1 MDEEEKKENI
11 INKNELNNSIKENKD
26 NLNINTNQNNI
37 DNNTNPN
44 ESNNKIIDSPKSVIK
59 KNIRKNSII
68 PRRFSLKEKHIHLNE
83 MPSSKRNNDDE
94 IRNILNIVEKK
105 YFERNEKEINDLY
118 NFFKST
124 YISDK
129 LKSDILEAN
138 ISVRKLCDLIGQFI
152 SAQIFNKND
161 NIYIIE
167 EKSENIYILLRG
179 NIGLYNLDISYEEMT
194 FEEYLRYLYKIK
206 KQIIEKNKKNE
217 ENKTNNNDNIN
228 NDKINPEKEFID
240 DFLLHNIVED
250 NKLFY
255 SIRKQS
261 DIEKLEEIIFKI
273 KIYLDCNDNNGENLI
288 EIYNIY
294 GYPLKKYNYQD
305 VIDGKITF
313 SQFRYNFKSRFGKRE
328 YYYFNQFNPSKNK
341 IKKLKYILSNIL
353 EEYDYFGNFELIEN
367 KPVRNETARCESS
380 KTLLLAINKKSYVSL
395 INDEQKNIRD
405 KELEKFHTSFFFRNL
420 NKNFFNEKIY
430 TQFKIIDIFIGD
442 ELFKE
447 NDIFNNFYI
456 VKEGILEISMN
467 NYSLLDLKN
476 MILELYQKIRKYVHM
491 DFVLKEKM
499 IHSFNIVKEALNLKR
514 KFLVFTSEKGFYGD
528 YELYFNMPS
537 LFTANVVSKKVT
549 LFLYSY
555 DKFNILYNEVY
566 ALHEGL
572 KNSAIHKIE
581 KIIERLV
588 SIYNSYFTK
597 IENEY
602 TRKQQEQI
610 EILPEKENIAK
621 NAFKNISKSIYDLKK
636 FSKHIKN
643 NSNYIIYNDLYQKN
657 KKIRKFNSND
667 KIQIKDNT
675 NDYNFL
681 NNENNNKMQTRYKEF
696 NNIYHS
702 IKLNK
707 PIRVFLPPIVT
718 NDNSL
723 TKSLNKTLKNI
734 NETGFASHR
743 NKDSYELLNFKT
755 VDPYYLEINKTNY
768 NYTNRFERNVP
779 LMKKIKN
786 DNKSNSEKINHKN
799 KNKIKKSFNI
809 TIRDINHSENLNKVI
824 EKYPG
829 SYYLAIQQYVEKV
842 KINKNS

>member
-1 MDEEEKKENI
+1 MDEKETKENI
-11 INKNELNNSIKENKD
+11 MNKNEFNNSINEDIVNANKD
-26 NLNINTNQNNI
+26 NLNKQTNENNINTNL
-37 DNNTNPN
+37 N
-44 ESNNKIIDSPKSVIK
+44 ESNNKILDSPKSVIK

-83 MPSSKRNNDDE
+83 MPSSRRNNDDE

-105 YFERNEKEINDLY
+105 YFERNEKENNDLY
-118 NFFKST
+118 RFFKST

-161 NIYIIE
+161 NIYIVE
-167 EKSENIYILLRG
+167 EKSEIIYILLRG

-194 FEEYLRYLYKIK
+194 FEEYLNFLYKLK
-206 KQIIEKNKKNE
+206 KKINEKKNLNE
-217 ENKTNNNDNIN
+217 ENKTNDNDN
-228 NDKINPEKEFID
+228 INPEKEFID
-240 DFLLHNIVED
+240 DFLLLNMIED
-250 NKLFY
+250 NKSFY
-255 SIRKQS
+255 SIRKHS
-261 DIEKLEEIIFKI
+261 DIEKIEEILFKI

-294 GYPLKKYNYQD
+294 GYPYTKYNYQD

-341 IKKLKYILSNIL
+341 IKKLKYVLSNYL

-380 KTLLLAINKKSYVSL
+380 KSLLLAINKKSYASL

-405 KELEKFHTSFFFRNL
+405 KELEKFHTSFFFRKL

-456 VKEGILEISMN
+456 LKEGILEISMN
-467 NYSLLDLKN
+467 NYS
-476 MILELYQKIRKYVHM
+476 ILELKNIIIQLYQNIKKYVQM
-491 DFVLKEKM
+491 NFILKEKM
-499 IHSFNIVKEALNLKR
+499 IHSFNIVKDALNLKR
-514 KFLVFTSEKGFYGD
+514 KFLVFTSEKGLYGD

-537 LFTANVVSKKVT
+537 LFTASVISKKVT

-555 DKFNILYNEVY
+555 EKFNILYNEVY
-566 ALHEGL
+566 ALQEGL
-572 KNSAIHKIE
+572 KYSAIHKIE

-588 SIYNSYFTK
+588 SIYNSYFIK
-597 IENEY
+597 IENEF
-602 TRKQQEQI
+602 TRKQQEQNDV
-610 EILPEKENIAK
+610 LPENENIVK
-621 NAFKNISKSIYDLKK
+621 NSFKNISKSIYDLKK

-643 NSNYIIYNDLYQKN
+643 NSNYIIYNDINQKN
-657 KKIRKFNSND
+657 KKVRQFNIYD
-667 KIQIKDNT
+667 KNQTKENT
-675 NDYNFL
+675 NDYNSL
-681 NNENNNKMQTRYKEF
+681 INENNNKSQTKYHEF
-696 NNIYHS
+696 NNLFHS
-702 IKLNK
+702 IKINK
-707 PIRVFLPPIVT
+707 PIRVFLPPIII

-755 VDPYYLEINKTNY
+755 IDPYYLEINKTNF
-768 NYTNRFERNVP
+768 NFTNRFERNVP
-779 LMKKIKN
+779 LMRKIKN
-786 DNKSNSEKINHKN
+786 DIKSNSEKLNHKN

-809 TIRDINHSENLNKVI
+809 TIRDINHSEKFNNVI
-824 EKYPG
+824 DKYPG
-829 SYYLAIQQYVEKV
+829 SYYLAVQQYVEKV
-842 KINKNS
+842 KNK

>member
-1 MDEEEKKENI
+1 MDEKETKENI
-11 INKNELNNSIKENKD
+11 MNKNEFNNSINEDIVNENKD
-26 NLNINTNQNNI
+26 NLNKQTNENNINTNL
-37 DNNTNPN
+37 N
-44 ESNNKIIDSPKSVIK
+44 ESNNKILDSPKSVIK

-83 MPSSKRNNDDE
+83 MPSSRRNNDDE

-105 YFERNEKEINDLY
+105 YFERNEKENNDLY
-118 NFFKST
+118 RFFKST

-161 NIYIIE
+161 NIYIVE
-167 EKSENIYILLRG
+167 EKSEIIYILLRG

-194 FEEYLRYLYKIK
+194 FEEYLNYLYKLK
-206 KQIIEKNKKNE
+206 KKINEKKNLNE
-217 ENKTNNNDNIN
+217 ENKTNDNDN
-228 NDKINPEKEFID
+228 INPEKEFID
-240 DFLLHNIVED
+240 DFLLLNMIED
-250 NKLFY
+250 NKSFY
-255 SIRKQS
+255 SIRKHS
-261 DIEKLEEIIFKI
+261 DIEKIEEILFKI

-294 GYPLKKYNYQD
+294 GYPYTKYNYQD

-341 IKKLKYILSNIL
+341 IKKLKYVLSNYL

-380 KTLLLAINKKSYVSL
+380 KSLLLAINKKSYASL

-405 KELEKFHTSFFFRNL
+405 KELEKFHTSFFFRKL

-467 NYSLLDLKN
+467 NYS
-476 MILELYQKIRKYVHM
+476 ILELKNIILQLYQNIKKYVQM
-491 DFVLKEKM
+491 NFILKEKM
-499 IHSFNIVKEALNLKR
+499 IHSFNIVKDALNLKR
-514 KFLVFTSEKGFYGD
+514 KFLVFTSEKGLYGD

-537 LFTANVVSKKVT
+537 LFTASVISKKVT

-555 DKFNILYNEVY
+555 EKFNILYNEVY
-566 ALHEGL
+566 ALQEGL
-572 KNSAIHKIE
+572 KYSAIHKIE

-588 SIYNSYFTK
+588 SIYNSYFIK
-597 IENEY
+597 IENEF
-602 TRKQQEQI
+602 TRKQQEQNDV
-610 EILPEKENIAK
+610 LPENENIVK
-621 NAFKNISKSIYDLKK
+621 NSFKNISKSIYDLKK

-643 NSNYIIYNDLYQKN
+643 NSNYIIYNDINQKN
-657 KKIRKFNSND
+657 KKVRQFNVYD
-667 KIQIKDNT
+667 KNQTKENT
-675 NDYNFL
+675 NDYNSL
-681 NNENNNKMQTRYKEF
+681 INENNNKSQTKYHEF
-696 NNIYHS
+696 NNLFHS

-707 PIRVFLPPIVT
+707 PIRVFLPPIII

-755 VDPYYLEINKTNY
+755 IDPYYLEINKTNF
-768 NYTNRFERNVP
+768 NFTNRFERNVP
-779 LMKKIKN
+779 LMRKIKN
-786 DNKSNSEKINHKN
+786 DIKSNSEKLNHKN

-809 TIRDINHSENLNKVI
+809 TIRDINHSEKFNNVI
-824 EKYPG
+824 DKYPG
-829 SYYLAIQQYVEKV
+829 SYYLAVQQYVEKV
-842 KINKNS
+842 KNK

>member
-11 INKNELNNSIKENKD
+11 INKIELNNIINENED
-26 NLNINTNQNNI
+26 NLNTYPNQNNI
-37 DNNTNPN
+37 NTDPN
-44 ESNNKIIDSPKSVIK
+44 ESNNKVLDSPKSVIK

-83 MPSSKRNNDDE
+83 MPSSKRDNDEE

-105 YFERNEKEINDLY
+105 YFERNEKENNDLY
-118 NFFKST
+118 RFFKST

-138 ISVRKLCDLIGQFI
+138 ISVRKLCELIGQFI
-152 SAQIFNKND
+152 SVQIFNKND

-167 EKSENIYILLRG
+167 EKSEMIYILLRG

-194 FEEYLRYLYKIK
+194 FEEYLIFLYKIK
-206 KQIIEKNKKNE
+206 QKIIEKNKINE
-217 ENKTNNNDNIN
+217 EKKTNNDDYIN
-228 NDKINPEKEFID
+228 TEKEFID
-240 DFLLHNIVED
+240 DFLLRNMIDD
-250 NKLFY
+250 NKSVY
-255 SIRKQS
+255 SIRKHS
-261 DIEKLEEIIFKI
+261 DLEKLEEIIFKI
-273 KIYLDCNDNNGENLI
+273 KIYLDTNDNNGENLI
-288 EIYNIY
+288 ELYNVY
-294 GYPLKKYNYQD
+294 GYPLTKYNYQD
-305 VIDGKITF
+305 VLDGKITF

-328 YYYFNQFNPSKNK
+328 YFYFNQFNPSKNK
-341 IKKLKYILSNIL
+341 IKKLKYVLSNYL
-353 EEYDYFGNFELIEN
+353 EEYDYFGNFELLEN
-367 KPVRNETARCESS
+367 KPERNETARCESS
-380 KTLLLAINKKSYVSL
+380 KTLLLAINKKSYASL
-395 INDEQKNIRD
+395 INDEQRNIRD

-430 TQFKIIDIFIGD
+430 SQFKIIDIFIGD
-442 ELFKE
+442 DLFKE

-467 NYSLLDLKN
+467 NYSLLDLKS
-476 MILELYQKIRKYVHM
+476 IIIQLYQKIRKFVQM
-491 DFVLKEKM
+491 DFILKEKM
-499 IHSFNIVKEALNLKR
+499 IHSFNVVKEALNLKR
-514 KFLVFTSEKGFYGD
+514 KFLVFTSEKGLYGD

-537 LFTANVVSKKVT
+537 LFTASVISKKVT

-566 ALHEGL
+566 ALHDGL
-572 KNSAIHKIE
+572 RKSAIHKIE

-597 IENEY
+597 IENEFI
-602 TRKQQEQI
+602 RKQQEQN

-621 NAFKNISKSIYDLKK
+621 NAFKNISKSINDLKK

-643 NSNYIIYNDLYQKN
+643 NSNYIIYNELYQNN
-657 KKIRKFNSND
+657 KKRRKFNSND
-667 KIQIKDNT
+667 KIQIKENT
-675 NDYNFL
+675 NDYNL
-681 NNENNNKMQTRYKEF
+681 LSNENNNKTQTRFHEF
-696 NNIYHS
+696 NNLYQS

-743 NKDSYELLNFKT
+743 NKDSCELLNFKT
-755 VDPYYLEINKTNY
+755 IDPYYLEINKTTF

-779 LMKKIKN
+779 LMRKIKN
-786 DNKSNSEKINHKN
+786 DIKSNSEKLNHKN
-799 KNKIKKSFNI
+799 KKKIKSNFNM
-809 TIRDINHSENLNKVI
+809 TIRDINHSENLTKVI
-824 EKYPG
+824 DKYPG
-829 SYYLAIQQYVEKV
+829 GYYLAIQQYIEKV
-842 KINKNS
+842 KIDKDS

>member
-1 MDEEEKKENI
+1 MDEKETKENI
-11 INKNELNNSIKENKD
+11 MNKNEFNNSINEDIVNENKD
-26 NLNINTNQNNI
+26 NLNKQTNENNINTNL
-37 DNNTNPN
+37 N

-83 MPSSKRNNDDE
+83 MPSSRRNNDDE

-105 YFERNEKEINDLY
+105 YFERNEKENNDLY
-118 NFFKST
+118 RFFKST

-161 NIYIIE
+161 NIYIVE
-167 EKSENIYILLRG
+167 EKSEIIYILLRG

-194 FEEYLRYLYKIK
+194 FEEYLNYLYKLK
-206 KQIIEKNKKNE
+206 KKINEKKNLNE
-217 ENKTNNNDNIN
+217 ENKTNDNDN
-228 NDKINPEKEFID
+228 INPEKEFID
-240 DFLLHNIVED
+240 DFLLLNMIED
-250 NKLFY
+250 NKSFY
-255 SIRKQS
+255 SIRKHS
-261 DIEKLEEIIFKI
+261 DIEKIEEILFKI

-294 GYPLKKYNYQD
+294 GYPYTKYNYQD

-341 IKKLKYILSNIL
+341 IKKLKYVLSNYL

-380 KTLLLAINKKSYVSL
+380 KSLLLAINKKSYASL

-405 KELEKFHTSFFFRNL
+405 KELEKFHTSFFFRKL

-467 NYSLLDLKN
+467 NYS
-476 MILELYQKIRKYVHM
+476 ILELKNIILQLYQNIKKYVQM
-491 DFVLKEKM
+491 NFILKEKM
-499 IHSFNIVKEALNLKR
+499 IHSFNIVKDALNLKR
-514 KFLVFTSEKGFYGD
+514 KFLVFTSEKGLYGD

-537 LFTANVVSKKVT
+537 LFTASVISKKVT

-555 DKFNILYNEVY
+555 EKFNILYNEVY
-566 ALHEGL
+566 ALQEGL
-572 KNSAIHKIE
+572 KYSAIHKIE

-588 SIYNSYFTK
+588 SIYNSYFIK
-597 IENEY
+597 IENEF
-602 TRKQQEQI
+602 TRKQQEQNDV
-610 EILPEKENIAK
+610 LPENENIVK
-621 NAFKNISKSIYDLKK
+621 NSFKNISKSIYDLKK

-643 NSNYIIYNDLYQKN
+643 NSNYIIYNDINQKN
-657 KKIRKFNSND
+657 KKVRQFNIYD
-667 KIQIKDNT
+667 KNQTKENT
-675 NDYNFL
+675 NDYNSL
-681 NNENNNKMQTRYKEF
+681 INENNNKSQTKYHEF
-696 NNIYHS
+696 NNLFHS

-707 PIRVFLPPIVT
+707 PIRVFLPPIII

-755 VDPYYLEINKTNY
+755 IDPYYLEINKTNF
-768 NYTNRFERNVP
+768 NFTNRFERNVP
-779 LMKKIKN
+779 LMRKIKN
-786 DNKSNSEKINHKN
+786 DIKSNSEKLNHKN

-809 TIRDINHSENLNKVI
+809 TIRDINHSEKFNNVI
-824 EKYPG
+824 DKYPG
-829 SYYLAIQQYVEKV
+829 SYYLAVQQYVEKI
-842 KINKNS
+842 KNK

>member
-1 MDEEEKKENI
+1 MDEKETKENI
-11 INKNELNNSIKENKD
+11 MNKNEFNNSINEDIVNANKD
-26 NLNINTNQNNI
+26 NLNKQTNENNINTNL
-37 DNNTNPN
+37 N
-44 ESNNKIIDSPKSVIK
+44 ESNNKILDSPKSVIK

-83 MPSSKRNNDDE
+83 MPSSRRNNDDE

-105 YFERNEKEINDLY
+105 YFERNEKENNDLY
-118 NFFKST
+118 RFFKST

-161 NIYIIE
+161 NIYIVE
-167 EKSENIYILLRG
+167 EKSEIIYILLRG

-194 FEEYLRYLYKIK
+194 FEEYLNYLYKLK
-206 KQIIEKNKKNE
+206 KKINEKKNLNE
-217 ENKTNNNDNIN
+217 ENKTNDNDN
-228 NDKINPEKEFID
+228 INPEKEFID
-240 DFLLHNIVED
+240 DFLLLNMIED
-250 NKLFY
+250 NKSFY
-255 SIRKQS
+255 SIRKHS
-261 DIEKLEEIIFKI
+261 DIEKIEEILFKI

-294 GYPLKKYNYQD
+294 GYPYTKYNYQD

-341 IKKLKYILSNIL
+341 IKKLKYVLSNYL

-380 KTLLLAINKKSYVSL
+380 KSLLLAINKKSYASL

-405 KELEKFHTSFFFRNL
+405 KELEKFHTSFFFRKL

-467 NYSLLDLKN
+467 NYS
-476 MILELYQKIRKYVHM
+476 ILELKNIILQLYQNIKKYVQM
-491 DFVLKEKM
+491 NFILKEKM
-499 IHSFNIVKEALNLKR
+499 IHSFNIVKDALNLKR
-514 KFLVFTSEKGFYGD
+514 KFLVFTSEKGLYGD

-537 LFTANVVSKKVT
+537 LFTASVISKKVT

-555 DKFNILYNEVY
+555 EKFNILYNEVY
-566 ALHEGL
+566 ALQEGL
-572 KNSAIHKIE
+572 KYSAIHKIE

-588 SIYNSYFTK
+588 SIYNSYFIK
-597 IENEY
+597 IENEF
-602 TRKQQEQI
+602 TRKQQEQNDV
-610 EILPEKENIAK
+610 LPENENIVK
-621 NAFKNISKSIYDLKK
+621 NSFKNISKSIYDLKK

-643 NSNYIIYNDLYQKN
+643 NSNYIIYNDINQKN
-657 KKIRKFNSND
+657 KKVRQFNIYD
-667 KIQIKDNT
+667 KNQTKENT
-675 NDYNFL
+675 NDYNSL
-681 NNENNNKMQTRYKEF
+681 INENNNKSQTKYHEF
-696 NNIYHS
+696 NNLFHS

-707 PIRVFLPPIVT
+707 PIRVFLPPIII

-755 VDPYYLEINKTNY
+755 IDPYYLEINKTNF
-768 NYTNRFERNVP
+768 NFTNRFERNVP
-779 LMKKIKN
+779 LMRKIKN
-786 DNKSNSEKINHKN
+786 DIKSNSEKLNHKN

-809 TIRDINHSENLNKVI
+809 TIRDINHSEKFNNVI
-824 EKYPG
+824 DKYPG
-829 SYYLAIQQYVEKV
+829 SYYLAVQQYVEKV
-842 KINKNS
+842 KNK

>member
-1 MDEEEKKENI
+1 MDEKETKENI
-11 INKNELNNSIKENKD
+11 MNKNEFNNSINEDIVNENKD
-26 NLNINTNQNNI
+26 NLNKQTNENNINTNL
-37 DNNTNPN
+37 N
-44 ESNNKIIDSPKSVIK
+44 ESNNKILDSPKSVIK

-68 PRRFSLKEKHIHLNE
+68 PRRFSLKEKHIHLKE
-83 MPSSKRNNDDE
+83 MPSSRRNNDDE

-105 YFERNEKEINDLY
+105 YFERNEKENNDLY
-118 NFFKST
+118 RFFKST

-161 NIYIIE
+161 NIYIVE
-167 EKSENIYILLRG
+167 EKSEIIYILLRG

-194 FEEYLRYLYKIK
+194 FEEYLNYLYKLK
-206 KQIIEKNKKNE
+206 KKINEKKNLNE
-217 ENKTNNNDNIN
+217 ENKTNDNDN
-228 NDKINPEKEFID
+228 INPEKEFID
-240 DFLLHNIVED
+240 DFLLLNMIED
-250 NKLFY
+250 NKSFY
-255 SIRKQS
+255 SIRKHS
-261 DIEKLEEIIFKI
+261 DIEKIEEILFKI

-341 IKKLKYILSNIL
+341 IKKLKYVLSNYL

-380 KTLLLAINKKSYVSL
+380 KSLLLAINKKSYASL

-405 KELEKFHTSFFFRNL
+405 KELEKFHTSFFFRKL

-467 NYSLLDLKN
+467 NYS
-476 MILELYQKIRKYVHM
+476 ILELKNIILQLYQNIKKYVQM
-491 DFVLKEKM
+491 NFILKEKM
-499 IHSFNIVKEALNLKR
+499 IHSFNIVKDALNLKR
-514 KFLVFTSEKGFYGD
+514 KFLVFTSEKGLYGD

-537 LFTANVVSKKVT
+537 LFTASVISKKVT

-555 DKFNILYNEVY
+555 EKFNILYNEVY
-566 ALHEGL
+566 ALQEGL
-572 KNSAIHKIE
+572 KYSAIHKIE

-588 SIYNSYFTK
+588 SIYNSYFIK
-597 IENEY
+597 IENEF
-602 TRKQQEQI
+602 TRKQQEQNDV
-610 EILPEKENIAK
+610 LPENENIVK
-621 NAFKNISKSIYDLKK
+621 NSFKNISKSIYDLKK

-643 NSNYIIYNDLYQKN
+643 NSNYIIYNDINQKN
-657 KKIRKFNSND
+657 KKVRQFNIYD
-667 KIQIKDNT
+667 KNQTKENT
-675 NDYNFL
+675 NDYNSL
-681 NNENNNKMQTRYKEF
+681 INENNNKSQTKYHEF
-696 NNIYHS
+696 NNLFHS

-707 PIRVFLPPIVT
+707 PIRVFLPPIII

-809 TIRDINHSENLNKVI
+809 TIRDINHSEKFNNVI
-824 EKYPG
+824 DKYPG
-829 SYYLAIQQYVEKV
+829 SYYLAVQQYVEKV
-842 KINKNS
+842 KNK

>member
-1 MDEEEKKENI
+1 MDEKETKENI
-11 INKNELNNSIKENKD
+11 MNKNEFNNSINEDIVNANKD
-26 NLNINTNQNNI
+26 NLNKQTNENNINTNL
-37 DNNTNPN
+37 N
-44 ESNNKIIDSPKSVIK
+44 ESNNKILDSPKSVIK

-68 PRRFSLKEKHIHLNE
+68 PRSFSLKEKHIHLNE
-83 MPSSKRNNDDE
+83 MPSSRRNNDDE

-105 YFERNEKEINDLY
+105 YFERNEKENNDLY
-118 NFFKST
+118 RFFKST

-161 NIYIIE
+161 NIYIVE
-167 EKSENIYILLRG
+167 EKSEIIYILLRG

-194 FEEYLRYLYKIK
+194 FEEYLNYLYKLK
-206 KQIIEKNKKNE
+206 KKINEKKNLNE
-217 ENKTNNNDNIN
+217 ENKTNDNDN
-228 NDKINPEKEFID
+228 INPEKEFID
-240 DFLLHNIVED
+240 DFLLLNMIED
-250 NKLFY
+250 NKSFY
-255 SIRKQS
+255 SIRKHS
-261 DIEKLEEIIFKI
+261 DIEKIEEILFKI

-294 GYPLKKYNYQD
+294 GYPYTKYNYQD

-341 IKKLKYILSNIL
+341 IKKLKYVLSNYL

-380 KTLLLAINKKSYVSL
+380 KSLLLAINKKSYASL

-405 KELEKFHTSFFFRNL
+405 KELEKFHTSFFFRKL

-514 KFLVFTSEKGFYGD
+514 KFLVFTSEKGLYGD

-537 LFTANVVSKKVT
+537 LFTASVISKKVT

-555 DKFNILYNEVY
+555 EKFNILYNEVY
-566 ALHEGL
+566 ALQEGL
-572 KNSAIHKIE
+572 KYSAIHKIE

-588 SIYNSYFTK
+588 SIYNSYFIK
-597 IENEY
+597 IENEF
-602 TRKQQEQI
+602 TRKQQEQNDVI
-610 EILPEKENIAK
+610 PENENIVK
-621 NAFKNISKSIYDLKK
+621 NSFKNISKSIYDLKK

-643 NSNYIIYNDLYQKN
+643 NSNYIIYNDINQKN
-657 KKIRKFNSND
+657 KKVRQFNIYD
-667 KIQIKDNT
+667 KNQTKENT
-675 NDYNFL
+675 NDYNSL
-681 NNENNNKMQTRYKEF
+681 INENNNKSQTKYHEF
-696 NNIYHS
+696 NNLFHS

-707 PIRVFLPPIVT
+707 PIRVFLPPIII

-755 VDPYYLEINKTNY
+755 IDPYYLEINKTNF
-768 NYTNRFERNVP
+768 NFTNRFERNVP
-779 LMKKIKN
+779 LMRKIKN
-786 DNKSNSEKINHKN
+786 DIKSNSEKLNHKN

-809 TIRDINHSENLNKVI
+809 TIRDINHSEKFNNVI
-824 EKYPG
+824 DKYPG
-829 SYYLAIQQYVEKV
+829 SYYLAVQQYVEKV
-842 KINKNS
+842 KNK

>member
-1 MDEEEKKENI
+1 MDEKETKENI
-11 INKNELNNSIKENKD
+11 MNKNEFNNSINEDTVNANKD
-26 NLNINTNQNNI
+26 NLNKQTNENNINTNL
-37 DNNTNPN
+37 N
-44 ESNNKIIDSPKSVIK
+44 ESNNKILDSPKSVIK

-83 MPSSKRNNDDE
+83 MPSSRRNNDDE

-105 YFERNEKEINDLY
+105 YFERNEKENNDLY
-118 NFFKST
+118 RFFKST

-161 NIYIIE
+161 NIYIVE
-167 EKSENIYILLRG
+167 EKSEIIYILLRG

-194 FEEYLRYLYKIK
+194 FEEYLNYLYKLK
-206 KQIIEKNKKNE
+206 KKINEKKNLNE
-217 ENKTNNNDNIN
+217 ENKTNDNDN
-228 NDKINPEKEFID
+228 INPEKEFID
-240 DFLLHNIVED
+240 DFLLLNMIED
-250 NKLFY
+250 NKSFY
-255 SIRKQS
+255 SIRKHS
-261 DIEKLEEIIFKI
+261 DIEKIEEILFKI

-294 GYPLKKYNYQD
+294 GYPYTKYNYQD

-341 IKKLKYILSNIL
+341 IKKLKYVLSNYL
-353 EEYDYFGNFELIEN
+353 EEYDYFGNFELLEN

-380 KTLLLAINKKSYVSL
+380 KSLLLAINKKSYASL

-405 KELEKFHTSFFFRNL
+405 KELEKFHTSFFFRKL

-467 NYSLLDLKN
+467 NYS
-476 MILELYQKIRKYVHM
+476 ILELKNIILQLYQNIKKYVQM
-491 DFVLKEKM
+491 NFILKEKM
-499 IHSFNIVKEALNLKR
+499 IHSFNIVKDALNLKR
-514 KFLVFTSEKGFYGD
+514 KFLVFTSEKGLYGD

-537 LFTANVVSKKVT
+537 LFTASVISKKVT

-555 DKFNILYNEVY
+555 EKFNILYNEVY
-566 ALHEGL
+566 ALQEGL
-572 KNSAIHKIE
+572 KYSAIHKIE

-588 SIYNSYFTK
+588 SIYNSYFIK
-597 IENEY
+597 IENEF
-602 TRKQQEQI
+602 TRKQQEQNDV
-610 EILPEKENIAK
+610 LPENENIVK
-621 NAFKNISKSIYDLKK
+621 NSFKNISKSIYDLKK

-643 NSNYIIYNDLYQKN
+643 NSNYIIYHDINQKN
-657 KKIRKFNSND
+657 KKVRQFNIYD
-667 KIQIKDNT
+667 KNQTKENT
-675 NDYNFL
+675 NDYNSL
-681 NNENNNKMQTRYKEF
+681 INENNNKSQTKYHEF
-696 NNIYHS
+696 NNLFHS

-707 PIRVFLPPIVT
+707 PIRVFLPPIII

-743 NKDSYELLNFKT
+743 NKDSCELLNFKT
-755 VDPYYLEINKTNY
+755 IDPYYLEINKTNF
-768 NYTNRFERNVP
+768 NFTNRFERNVP
-779 LMKKIKN
+779 LMRKIKN
-786 DNKSNSEKINHKN
+786 DIKSNSEKLNHKN

-809 TIRDINHSENLNKVI
+809 TIRDINHSEKFNNVI
-824 EKYPG
+824 DKYPG
-829 SYYLAIQQYVEKV
+829 SYYLAVQQYVEKV
-842 KINKNS
+842 KNK

>member
-11 INKNELNNSIKENKD
+11 INKIELNNIINGNED
-26 NLNINTNQNNI
+26 NLNTYPNQNNI
-37 DNNTNPN
+37 NTDPN
-44 ESNNKIIDSPKSVIK
+44 ESNNKVLDSPKSVIK

-68 PRRFSLKEKHIHLNE
+68 PRRFSLKEKHVYLNE
-83 MPSSKRNNDDE
+83 MPSSKRDNDEE

-105 YFERNEKEINDLY
+105 YFERNEKENNDLY
-118 NFFKST
+118 RFFKST

-138 ISVRKLCDLIGQFI
+138 ISVRKLCELIGQFI
-152 SAQIFNKND
+152 SVQIFNKND

-167 EKSENIYILLRG
+167 EKSEMIYILLRG

-194 FEEYLRYLYKIK
+194 FEEYLIFLYKIK
-206 KQIIEKNKKNE
+206 QKIIEKNKINE
-217 ENKTNNNDNIN
+217 EKKTNNDDNIN
-228 NDKINPEKEFID
+228 TEKEFID
-240 DFLLHNIVED
+240 DFLLRNMIDD
-250 NKLFY
+250 NKSVY
-255 SIRKQS
+255 SIRKHS
-261 DIEKLEEIIFKI
+261 DLEKLEEIIFKI
-273 KIYLDCNDNNGENLI
+273 KIYLDTNDNNGENLI
-288 EIYNIY
+288 ELYNVY
-294 GYPLKKYNYQD
+294 GYPLTKYNYQD
-305 VIDGKITF
+305 VLDGKITF

-328 YYYFNQFNPSKNK
+328 YFYFNQFNPSKNK
-341 IKKLKYILSNIL
+341 IKKLKYVLSNYL
-353 EEYDYFGNFELIEN
+353 EEYDYFGNFELLEN

-380 KTLLLAINKKSYVSL
+380 KTLLLAINKKSYASL
-395 INDEQKNIRD
+395 INDEQRNIRD

-430 TQFKIIDIFIGD
+430 SQFKIIDIFIGD
-442 ELFKE
+442 DLFKE

-467 NYSLLDLKN
+467 NYSLLDLKS
-476 MILELYQKIRKYVHM
+476 IIIQLYQKIRKFVQM
-491 DFVLKEKM
+491 DFILKEKM
-499 IHSFNIVKEALNLKR
+499 IHSFNVVKEALNLKR
-514 KFLVFTSEKGFYGD
+514 KFLVFTSEKGLYGD

-537 LFTANVVSKKVT
+537 LFTASVISKKVT

-566 ALHEGL
+566 ALHDGL
-572 KNSAIHKIE
+572 RKSAIHKIE

-597 IENEY
+597 IENEFI
-602 TRKQQEQI
+602 RKQQEQN

-621 NAFKNISKSIYDLKK
+621 NAFKNISKSINDLKK

-643 NSNYIIYNDLYQKN
+643 NSNYIIYNELYQNN
-657 KKIRKFNSND
+657 KKRRKFNSND
-667 KIQIKDNT
+667 KIQIKENT
-675 NDYNFL
+675 NDYNL
-681 NNENNNKMQTRYKEF
+681 LSNENNNKTQTRFHEF
-696 NNIYHS
+696 NNLYQS

-743 NKDSYELLNFKT
+743 NKDSCELLNFKT
-755 VDPYYLEINKTNY
+755 IDPYYLEINKTTF

-779 LMKKIKN
+779 LMRKIKN
-786 DNKSNSEKINHKN
+786 DIKSNSEKLNHKN
-799 KNKIKKSFNI
+799 KKKIKSNFNM
-809 TIRDINHSENLNKVI
+809 TIRDINHSENLTKVI
-824 EKYPG
+824 DKYPG
-829 SYYLAIQQYVEKV
+829 GYYLAIQQYIEKV
-842 KINKNS
+842 KIDKDS

>member
-194 FEEYLRYLYKIK
+194 FEEYLIFLYKIK
-206 KQIIEKNKKNE
+206 QKIIEKNKINE
-217 ENKTNNNDNIN
+217 EKKTNNDDNIN
-228 NDKINPEKEFID
+228 TEKEFID
-240 DFLLHNIVED
+240 DFLLRNMIDD
-250 NKLFY
+250 NKSVY
-255 SIRKQS
+255 SIRKHS
-261 DIEKLEEIIFKI
+261 DLEKLEEIIFKI
-273 KIYLDCNDNNGENLI
+273 KIYLDTNDNNGENLI
-288 EIYNIY
+288 ELYNVY
-294 GYPLKKYNYQD
+294 GYPLTKYNYQD
-305 VIDGKITF
+305 VLDGKITF

-328 YYYFNQFNPSKNK
+328 YFYFNQFNPSKNK
-341 IKKLKYILSNIL
+341 IKKLKYVLSNYL

-380 KTLLLAINKKSYVSL
+380 KSLLLAINKKSYASL

-405 KELEKFHTSFFFRNL
+405 KELEKFHTSFFFRKL

-430 TQFKIIDIFIGD
+430 TQYKIIDIFIGD

-467 NYSLLDLKN
+467 NYS
-476 MILELYQKIRKYVHM
+476 ILELKNIILQLYQNIKKYVQM
-491 DFVLKEKM
+491 NFILKEKM
-499 IHSFNIVKEALNLKR
+499 IHSFNIVKDALNLKR
-514 KFLVFTSEKGFYGD
+514 KFLVFTSEKGLYGD

-537 LFTANVVSKKVT
+537 LFTASVISKKVT

-555 DKFNILYNEVY
+555 EKFNILYNEVY
-566 ALHEGL
+566 ALQEGL
-572 KNSAIHKIE
+572 KYSAIHKIE

-588 SIYNSYFTK
+588 SIYNSYFIK
-597 IENEY
+597 IENEF
-602 TRKQQEQI
+602 TRKQQEQNDV
-610 EILPEKENIAK
+610 LPENENIVK
-621 NAFKNISKSIYDLKK
+621 NSFKNISKSIYDLKK

-643 NSNYIIYNDLYQKN
+643 NSNYIIYHDINQKN
-657 KKIRKFNSND
+657 KKVRQFNIYD
-667 KIQIKDNT
+667 KNQTKENT
-675 NDYNFL
+675 NDYNSL
-681 NNENNNKMQTRYKEF
+681 INENNNKSQTKYHEF
-696 NNIYHS
+696 NNLFHS

-707 PIRVFLPPIVT
+707 PIRVFLPPIII

-755 VDPYYLEINKTNY
+755 IDPYYLEINKTNF
-768 NYTNRFERNVP
+768 NFTNRFERNVP
-779 LMKKIKN
+779 LMRKIKN
-786 DNKSNSEKINHKN
+786 DIKSNSEKLNHKN

-809 TIRDINHSENLNKVI
+809 TIRDINHSETFNKVI
-824 EKYPG
+824 DKYPG
-829 SYYLAIQQYVEKV
+829 SYYLAVQKYVEKV
-842 KINKNS
+842 KNK

>member
-1 MDEEEKKENI
+1 MDEKETKENI
-11 INKNELNNSIKENKD
+11 MNKNEFNNSINEDIVNENKD
-26 NLNINTNQNNI
+26 NLNKQTNENNINTNL
-37 DNNTNPN
+37 N
-44 ESNNKIIDSPKSVIK
+44 ESNNKILDSPKSVIK

-83 MPSSKRNNDDE
+83 MPSSRRNNDDE

-105 YFERNEKEINDLY
+105 YFERNEKENNDLY
-118 NFFKST
+118 RFFKST

-161 NIYIIE
+161 NIYIVE
-167 EKSENIYILLRG
+167 EKSEIIYILLRG

-194 FEEYLRYLYKIK
+194 FEEYLNYLYKLK
-206 KQIIEKNKKNE
+206 KKINEKKNLNE
-217 ENKTNNNDNIN
+217 ENKTNDNDN
-228 NDKINPEKEFID
+228 INPEKEFID
-240 DFLLHNIVED
+240 DFLLLNMIED
-250 NKLFY
+250 NKSFY
-255 SIRKQS
+255 SIRKHS
-261 DIEKLEEIIFKI
+261 DIEKIEEILFKI

-294 GYPLKKYNYQD
+294 GYPYTKYNYQD

-341 IKKLKYILSNIL
+341 IKKLKYVLSNYL

-380 KTLLLAINKKSYVSL
+380 KSLLLAINKKSYASL

-405 KELEKFHTSFFFRNL
+405 KELEKFHTSFFFRKL

-467 NYSLLDLKN
+467 NYS
-476 MILELYQKIRKYVHM
+476 ILELKNIILQLYQNIKKYVQM
-491 DFVLKEKM
+491 NFILKEKM
-499 IHSFNIVKEALNLKR
+499 IHSFNIVKDALNLKR
-514 KFLVFTSEKGFYGD
+514 KFLVFTSEKGLYGD

-537 LFTANVVSKKVT
+537 LFTASVISKKVT

-555 DKFNILYNEVY
+555 EKFNILYNEVY
-566 ALHEGL
+566 ALQEGL
-572 KNSAIHKIE
+572 KYSAIHKIE

-588 SIYNSYFTK
+588 SIYNSYFIK
-597 IENEY
+597 IENEF
-602 TRKQQEQI
+602 TRKQQEQNDV
-610 EILPEKENIAK
+610 LPENENIVK
-621 NAFKNISKSIYDLKK
+621 NSFKNISKSIYDLKK

-643 NSNYIIYNDLYQKN
+643 NSNYIIYNDINQKN
-657 KKIRKFNSND
+657 KKVRQFNIYD
-667 KIQIKDNT
+667 KNQTKENT
-675 NDYNFL
+675 NDYNSL
-681 NNENNNKMQTRYKEF
+681 INENNNKSQTKYHEF
-696 NNIYHS
+696 NNLFHS

-707 PIRVFLPPIVT
+707 PIRVFLPPIII

-755 VDPYYLEINKTNY
+755 IDPYYLEINKTNF
-768 NYTNRFERNVP
+768 NFTNRFERNVP
-779 LMKKIKN
+779 LMRKIKN
-786 DNKSNSEKINHKN
+786 DIKSNSEKLNHKN

-809 TIRDINHSENLNKVI
+809 TIRDINHSEKFNNVI
-824 EKYPG
+824 DKYPG
-829 SYYLAIQQYVEKV
+829 SYYLAVQQYVEKI
-842 KINKNS
+842 KNK

>member
-1 MDEEEKKENI
+1 MDEKETKENI
-11 INKNELNNSIKENKD
+11 MNKNEFNNSINEDIVNANKD
-26 NLNINTNQNNI
+26 NLNKQTNENNINTNL
-37 DNNTNPN
+37 N
-44 ESNNKIIDSPKSVIK
+44 ESNNKILDSPKSVIK

-83 MPSSKRNNDDE
+83 MPSSRRNNDDE

-105 YFERNEKEINDLY
+105 YFERNEKENNDLY
-118 NFFKST
+118 RFFKST

-161 NIYIIE
+161 NIYIVE
-167 EKSENIYILLRG
+167 EKSEIIYILLRG

-194 FEEYLRYLYKIK
+194 FEEYLNYLYKLK
-206 KQIIEKNKKNE
+206 KKINEKKNLNE
-217 ENKTNNNDNIN
+217 ENKTNDNDN
-228 NDKINPEKEFID
+228 INPEKEFID
-240 DFLLHNIVED
+240 DFLLLNMIED
-250 NKLFY
+250 NKSFY
-255 SIRKQS
+255 SIRKHS
-261 DIEKLEEIIFKI
+261 DIEKIEEILFKI

-294 GYPLKKYNYQD
+294 GYPYTKYNYQD

-313 SQFRYNFKSRFGKRE
+313 SQFRYSFKSRFGKRE

-341 IKKLKYILSNIL
+341 IKKLKYVLSNYL

-380 KTLLLAINKKSYVSL
+380 KSLLLAINKKSYASL

-405 KELEKFHTSFFFRNL
+405 KELEKFHTSFFFRKL

-467 NYSLLDLKN
+467 NYS
-476 MILELYQKIRKYVHM
+476 ILELKNIIIQLYQNIKKYVQM
-491 DFVLKEKM
+491 NFILKEKM
-499 IHSFNIVKEALNLKR
+499 IHSFNIVKDALNLKR
-514 KFLVFTSEKGFYGD
+514 KFLVFTSEKGLYGD

-537 LFTANVVSKKVT
+537 LFTASVISKKVT

-555 DKFNILYNEVY
+555 EKFNILYNEVY
-566 ALHEGL
+566 ALQEGL
-572 KNSAIHKIE
+572 KYSAIHKIE

-588 SIYNSYFTK
+588 SIYNSYFIK
-597 IENEY
+597 IENEF
-602 TRKQQEQI
+602 TRKQQEQNDVI
-610 EILPEKENIAK
+610 PENENIVK
-621 NAFKNISKSIYDLKK
+621 NSFKNISKSIYDLKK

-643 NSNYIIYNDLYQKN
+643 NSNYIIYNDINQKN
-657 KKIRKFNSND
+657 KKVRQFNIYD
-667 KIQIKDNT
+667 KNQTKENT
-675 NDYNFL
+675 NDYNSL
-681 NNENNNKMQTRYKEF
+681 INENNNKSQTKYHEF
-696 NNIYHS
+696 NNLFHS
-702 IKLNK
+702 IKINK
-707 PIRVFLPPIVT
+707 PIRVFLPPIII

-755 VDPYYLEINKTNY
+755 IDPYYLEINKTNF
-768 NYTNRFERNVP
+768 NFTNRFERNVP
-779 LMKKIKN
+779 LMRKIKN
-786 DNKSNSEKINHKN
+786 DIKSNSEKLNHKN

-809 TIRDINHSENLNKVI
+809 TIRDINHSEKFNNVI
-824 EKYPG
+824 DKYPG
-829 SYYLAIQQYVEKV
+829 SYYLAVQQYVEKV
-842 KINKNS
+842 KNT

>member
-1 MDEEEKKENI
+1 MDEKETKENI
-11 INKNELNNSIKENKD
+11 MNKNEFNNSINEDIVNENKD
-26 NLNINTNQNNI
+26 NLNKQTNENNINTNL
-37 DNNTNPN
+37 N
-44 ESNNKIIDSPKSVIK
+44 ESNNKILDSPKSVIK

-83 MPSSKRNNDDE
+83 MPSSRRNNDDE

-105 YFERNEKEINDLY
+105 YFERNEKENNDLY
-118 NFFKST
+118 RFFKST

-161 NIYIIE
+161 NIYIVE
-167 EKSENIYILLRG
+167 EKSEIIYILLRG

-194 FEEYLRYLYKIK
+194 FEEYLNYLYKLK
-206 KQIIEKNKKNE
+206 KKINEKKNLNE
-217 ENKTNNNDNIN
+217 ENKTNDNDN
-228 NDKINPEKEFID
+228 INPEKEFID
-240 DFLLHNIVED
+240 DFLLLNMIED
-250 NKLFY
+250 NKSFY
-255 SIRKQS
+255 SIRKHS
-261 DIEKLEEIIFKI
+261 DIEKIEEILFKI

-294 GYPLKKYNYQD
+294 GYPYTKYNYQD

-341 IKKLKYILSNIL
+341 IKKLKYVLSNYL

-380 KTLLLAINKKSYVSL
+380 KSLLLAINKKSYASL

-405 KELEKFHTSFFFRNL
+405 KELEKFHTSFFFRKL

-467 NYSLLDLKN
+467 NYS
-476 MILELYQKIRKYVHM
+476 ILELKNIILQLYQNIKKYVQM
-491 DFVLKEKM
+491 NFILKEKM
-499 IHSFNIVKEALNLKR
+499 IHSFNIVKDALNLKR
-514 KFLVFTSEKGFYGD
+514 KFLVFTSEKGLYGD

-537 LFTANVVSKKVT
+537 LFTASVISKKVT

-555 DKFNILYNEVY
+555 EKFNILYNEVY
-566 ALHEGL
+566 ALQEGL
-572 KNSAIHKIE
+572 KYSAIHKIE

-588 SIYNSYFTK
+588 SIYNSYFIK
-597 IENEY
+597 IENEF
-602 TRKQQEQI
+602 TRKQQEQNDV
-610 EILPEKENIAK
+610 LPENENIVK
-621 NAFKNISKSIYDLKK
+621 NSFKNISKSIYDLKK

-643 NSNYIIYNDLYQKN
+643 NSNYIIYNDINQKN
-657 KKIRKFNSND
+657 KKVRQFNIYD
-667 KIQIKDNT
+667 KNQTKENT
-675 NDYNFL
+675 NDYNSL
-681 NNENNNKMQTRYKEF
+681 INENNNKSQTKYHEF
-696 NNIYHS
+696 NNLFHS

-707 PIRVFLPPIVT
+707 PIRVFLPPIII

-755 VDPYYLEINKTNY
+755 IDPYYLEINKTNF
-768 NYTNRFERNVP
+768 NFTNRFERNVP
-779 LMKKIKN
+779 LMRKIKN
-786 DNKSNSEKINHKN
+786 DIKSNSEKLNHKN

-809 TIRDINHSENLNKVI
+809 TIRDINHSEKFNNVI
-824 EKYPG
+824 DKYPG
-829 SYYLAIQQYVEKV
+829 SYYLAVQQYVEKV
-842 KINKNS
+842 KNK

>member
-11 INKNELNNSIKENKD
+11 INKIELNNIINENED
-26 NLNINTNQNNI
+26 NLNTYPNQNNI
-37 DNNTNPN
+37 NTDPN
-44 ESNNKIIDSPKSVIK
+44 ESNNKVLDSPKSVIK

-68 PRRFSLKEKHIHLNE
+68 PRRFSLKEKHVYLNE
-83 MPSSKRNNDDE
+83 MPSSKRDNDEE

-105 YFERNEKEINDLY
+105 YFERNEKENNDLY
-118 NFFKST
+118 RFFKST

-138 ISVRKLCDLIGQFI
+138 ISVRKLCELIGQFI
-152 SAQIFNKND
+152 SVQIFNKND

-167 EKSENIYILLRG
+167 EKSEMIYILLRG

-194 FEEYLRYLYKIK
+194 FEEYLIFLYKIK
-206 KQIIEKNKKNE
+206 QKIIEKNKINE
-217 ENKTNNNDNIN
+217 EKKTNNDDNIN
-228 NDKINPEKEFID
+228 TEKEFID
-240 DFLLHNIVED
+240 DFLLRNMIDD
-250 NKLFY
+250 NKSVY
-255 SIRKQS
+255 SIRKHS
-261 DIEKLEEIIFKI
+261 DLEKLEEIIFKI
-273 KIYLDCNDNNGENLI
+273 KIYLDTNDNNGENLI
-288 EIYNIY
+288 ELYNVY
-294 GYPLKKYNYQD
+294 GYPLTKYNYQD
-305 VIDGKITF
+305 VLDGKITF

-328 YYYFNQFNPSKNK
+328 YFYFNQFNPSKNK
-341 IKKLKYILSNIL
+341 IKKLKYVLSNYL
-353 EEYDYFGNFELIEN
+353 EEYDYFGNFELLEN

-380 KTLLLAINKKSYVSL
+380 KTLLLAINKKSYASL
-395 INDEQKNIRD
+395 INDEQRNIRD

-430 TQFKIIDIFIGD
+430 SQFKIIDIFIGD
-442 ELFKE
+442 DLFKE

-467 NYSLLDLKN
+467 NYSLLDLKS
-476 MILELYQKIRKYVHM
+476 IIIQLYQKIRKFVQM
-491 DFVLKEKM
+491 DFILKEKM
-499 IHSFNIVKEALNLKR
+499 IHSFNVVKEALNLKR
-514 KFLVFTSEKGFYGD
+514 KFLVFTSEKGLYGD

-537 LFTANVVSKKVT
+537 LFTASVISKKVT

-566 ALHEGL
+566 ALHDGL
-572 KNSAIHKIE
+572 RKSAIHKIE

-597 IENEY
+597 IENEFI
-602 TRKQQEQI
+602 RKQQEQN

-621 NAFKNISKSIYDLKK
+621 NAFKNISKSINDLKK

-643 NSNYIIYNDLYQKN
+643 NSNYIIYNELYQNN
-657 KKIRKFNSND
+657 KKRRKFNSND
-667 KIQIKDNT
+667 KIQIKENT
-675 NDYNFL
+675 NDYNL
-681 NNENNNKMQTRYKEF
+681 LSNENNNKTQTRFHEF
-696 NNIYHS
+696 NNLYQS

-743 NKDSYELLNFKT
+743 NKDSCELLNFKT
-755 VDPYYLEINKTNY
+755 IDPYYLEINKTTF

-779 LMKKIKN
+779 LMRKIKN
-786 DNKSNSEKINHKN
+786 DIKSNSEKLNHKN
-799 KNKIKKSFNI
+799 KKKIKSNFNM
-809 TIRDINHSENLNKVI
+809 TIRDINHSENLTKVI
-824 EKYPG
+824 DKYPG
-829 SYYLAIQQYVEKV
+829 GYYLAIQQYIEKV
-842 KINKNS
+842 KIDKDS

>member
-1 MDEEEKKENI
+1 MDEKETKENI
-11 INKNELNNSIKENKD
+11 MNKNEFNNSINEDIVNAIKD
-26 NLNINTNQNNI
+26 NLNKQTNENNINTNL
-37 DNNTNPN
+37 N
-44 ESNNKIIDSPKSVIK
+44 ESNNKILDSPKSVIK

-83 MPSSKRNNDDE
+83 MPSSRRNNDDE

-105 YFERNEKEINDLY
+105 YFERNEKENNDLY
-118 NFFKST
+118 RFFKST

-161 NIYIIE
+161 NIYIVE
-167 EKSENIYILLRG
+167 EKSEIIYILLRG

-194 FEEYLRYLYKIK
+194 FEEYLNYLYKLK
-206 KQIIEKNKKNE
+206 KKINEKKNLNE
-217 ENKTNNNDNIN
+217 ENKTNDNDN
-228 NDKINPEKEFID
+228 INPEKEFID
-240 DFLLHNIVED
+240 DFLLLNMIED
-250 NKLFY
+250 NKSFY
-255 SIRKQS
+255 SIRKHS
-261 DIEKLEEIIFKI
+261 DIEKIEEILFKI

-294 GYPLKKYNYQD
+294 GYPYTKYNYQD

-341 IKKLKYILSNIL
+341 IKKLKYVLSNYL

-380 KTLLLAINKKSYVSL
+380 KSLLLAINKKSYASL

-405 KELEKFHTSFFFRNL
+405 KELEKFHTSFFFRKL

-467 NYSLLDLKN
+467 NYS
-476 MILELYQKIRKYVHM
+476 YQNIKKYVQM
-491 DFVLKEKM
+491 NFILKEKM
-499 IHSFNIVKEALNLKR
+499 IHSFNIVKDALNLKR
-514 KFLVFTSEKGFYGD
+514 KFLVFTSEKGLYGD

-537 LFTANVVSKKVT
+537 LFTASVISKKVT

-555 DKFNILYNEVY
+555 EKFNILYNEVY
-566 ALHEGL
+566 ALQEGL
-572 KNSAIHKIE
+572 KYSAIHKIE

-588 SIYNSYFTK
+588 SIYNSYFIK
-597 IENEY
+597 IENEF
-602 TRKQQEQI
+602 TRKQQEQNDV
-610 EILPEKENIAK
+610 LPENENIVK
-621 NAFKNISKSIYDLKK
+621 NSFKNISKSIYDLKK

-643 NSNYIIYNDLYQKN
+643 NSNYIIYHDINQKN
-657 KKIRKFNSND
+657 KKVRQFNIYD
-667 KIQIKDNT
+667 KNQTKENT
-675 NDYNFL
+675 NDYNSL
-681 NNENNNKMQTRYKEF
+681 INENNNKSQTKYHEF
-696 NNIYHS
+696 NNLFHS

-707 PIRVFLPPIVT
+707 PIRVFLPPIII

-755 VDPYYLEINKTNY
+755 IDPYYLEINKTNF
-768 NYTNRFERNVP
+768 NFTNRFERNVP
-779 LMKKIKN
+779 LMRKIKN
-786 DNKSNSEKINHKN
+786 DIKSNSEKLNHKN

-809 TIRDINHSENLNKVI
+809 TIRDINHSEKFNNVI
-824 EKYPG
+824 DKYPG
-829 SYYLAIQQYVEKV
+829 SYYLAVQQYVEKV
-842 KINKNS
+842 KNK

>member
-1 MDEEEKKENI
+1 MDEKETKENI
-11 INKNELNNSIKENKD
+11 MNKNEFNNSINEDIVNENKD
-26 NLNINTNQNNI
+26 NLNKQTNENNINTNL
-37 DNNTNPN
+37 N
-44 ESNNKIIDSPKSVIK
+44 ESNNKILDSPKSVIK

-83 MPSSKRNNDDE
+83 MPSSRRNNDDE

-105 YFERNEKEINDLY
+105 YFERNEKENNDLY
-118 NFFKST
+118 RFFKST

-161 NIYIIE
+161 NIYIVE
-167 EKSENIYILLRG
+167 EKSEIIYILLRG

-194 FEEYLRYLYKIK
+194 FEEYLNYLYKLK
-206 KQIIEKNKKNE
+206 KKINEKKNLNE
-217 ENKTNNNDNIN
+217 ENKTNDNDN
-228 NDKINPEKEFID
+228 INPEKEFID
-240 DFLLHNIVED
+240 DFLLLNMIED
-250 NKLFY
+250 NKSFY
-255 SIRKQS
+255 SIRKHS
-261 DIEKLEEIIFKI
+261 DIEKIEEILFKI

-294 GYPLKKYNYQD
+294 GYPYTKYNYQD

-341 IKKLKYILSNIL
+341 IKKLKYVLSNYL

-380 KTLLLAINKKSYVSL
+380 KSLLLAINKKSYASL

-405 KELEKFHTSFFFRNL
+405 KELEKFHTSFFFRKL

-430 TQFKIIDIFIGD
+430 TKFKIIDIFIGD

-467 NYSLLDLKN
+467 NYS
-476 MILELYQKIRKYVHM
+476 ILELKNIILQLYQNIKKYVQM
-491 DFVLKEKM
+491 NFILKEKM
-499 IHSFNIVKEALNLKR
+499 IHSFNIVKDALNLKR
-514 KFLVFTSEKGFYGD
+514 KFLVFTSEKGLYGD

-537 LFTANVVSKKVT
+537 LFTASVISKKVT

-555 DKFNILYNEVY
+555 EKFNILYNEVY
-566 ALHEGL
+566 ALQEGL
-572 KNSAIHKIE
+572 KYSAIHKIE

-588 SIYNSYFTK
+588 SIYNSYFIK
-597 IENEY
+597 IENEF
-602 TRKQQEQI
+602 TRKQQEQNDV
-610 EILPEKENIAK
+610 LPENENIVK
-621 NAFKNISKSIYDLKK
+621 NSFKNISKSIYDLKK

-643 NSNYIIYNDLYQKN
+643 NSNYIIYNDINQKN
-657 KKIRKFNSND
+657 KKVRQFNIYD
-667 KIQIKDNT
+667 KNQTKENT
-675 NDYNFL
+675 NDYNSL
-681 NNENNNKMQTRYKEF
+681 INENNNKSQTKYHEF
-696 NNIYHS
+696 NNLFHS

-707 PIRVFLPPIVT
+707 PIRVFLPPIII

-755 VDPYYLEINKTNY
+755 IDPYYLEINKTNF
-768 NYTNRFERNVP
+768 NFTNRFERNVP
-779 LMKKIKN
+779 LMRKIKN
-786 DNKSNSEKINHKN
+786 DIKSNSEKLNHKN

-809 TIRDINHSENLNKVI
+809 TIRDINHSEKFNNVI
-824 EKYPG
+824 DKYPG
-829 SYYLAIQQYVEKV
+829 SYYLAVQQYVEKV
-842 KINKNS
+842 KNK

>member
-1 MDEEEKKENI
+1 MDEKETKENI
-11 INKNELNNSIKENKD
+11 MNKNEFNNSINEDIVNANKD
-26 NLNINTNQNNI
+26 NLNKQTNENNINTNL
-37 DNNTNPN
+37 N
-44 ESNNKIIDSPKSVIK
+44 ESNNKILDSPKSVIK

-83 MPSSKRNNDDE
+83 MPSSRRNNDDE

-105 YFERNEKEINDLY
+105 YFERNEKENNDLY
-118 NFFKST
+118 RFFKST

-161 NIYIIE
+161 NIYIVE
-167 EKSENIYILLRG
+167 EKSEIIYILLRG

-194 FEEYLRYLYKIK
+194 FEEYLNYLYKLK
-206 KQIIEKNKKNE
+206 KKINEKKNLNE
-217 ENKTNNNDNIN
+217 ENKTNDNDN
-228 NDKINPEKEFID
+228 INPEKEFID
-240 DFLLHNIVED
+240 DFLLLNMIED
-250 NKLFY
+250 NKSFY
-255 SIRKQS
+255 SIRKHS
-261 DIEKLEEIIFKI
+261 DIEKIEEILFKI

-294 GYPLKKYNYQD
+294 GYPYTKYNYQD

-313 SQFRYNFKSRFGKRE
+313 SQFRYSFKSRFGKRE

-341 IKKLKYILSNIL
+341 IKKLKYVLSNYL

-380 KTLLLAINKKSYVSL
+380 KSLLLAINKKSYASL

-405 KELEKFHTSFFFRNL
+405 KELEKFYTSFFFRKL

-467 NYSLLDLKN
+467 NYS
-476 MILELYQKIRKYVHM
+476 ILELKNIILQLYQNIKKYVQM
-491 DFVLKEKM
+491 NFILKEKM
-499 IHSFNIVKEALNLKR
+499 IHSFNIVKDALNLKR
-514 KFLVFTSEKGFYGD
+514 KFLVFTSEKGLYGD

-537 LFTANVVSKKVT
+537 LFTASVISKKVT

-555 DKFNILYNEVY
+555 EKFNILYNEVY
-566 ALHEGL
+566 ALQEGL
-572 KNSAIHKIE
+572 KYSAIHKIE

-588 SIYNSYFTK
+588 SIYNSYFIK
-597 IENEY
+597 IENEF
-602 TRKQQEQI
+602 TRKQQEQNDV
-610 EILPEKENIAK
+610 LPENENIVK
-621 NAFKNISKSIYDLKK
+621 NSFKNISKSIYDLKK

-643 NSNYIIYNDLYQKN
+643 NSNYIIYNDINQKN
-657 KKIRKFNSND
+657 KKVRQFNIYD
-667 KIQIKDNT
+667 KNQTKENT
-675 NDYNFL
+675 NDYNSL
-681 NNENNNKMQTRYKEF
+681 INENNNKSQTKYHEF
-696 NNIYHS
+696 NNLFHS

-707 PIRVFLPPIVT
+707 PIRVFLPPIII

-755 VDPYYLEINKTNY
+755 IDPYYLEINKTNF
-768 NYTNRFERNVP
+768 NFTNRFERNVP
-779 LMKKIKN
+779 LMRKIKN
-786 DNKSNSEKINHKN
+786 DIKSNSEKLNHKN

>member
-1 MDEEEKKENI
+1 MDEKETKENI
-11 INKNELNNSIKENKD
+11 MNKNEFNNSINEDTVNANKD
-26 NLNINTNQNNI
+26 NLNKQTNENNINTNL
-37 DNNTNPN
+37 N
-44 ESNNKIIDSPKSVIK
+44 ESNNKILDSPKSVIK

-83 MPSSKRNNDDE
+83 MPSSRRNNDDE

-105 YFERNEKEINDLY
+105 YFERNEKENNDLY
-118 NFFKST
+118 RFFKST

-161 NIYIIE
+161 NIYIVE
-167 EKSENIYILLRG
+167 EKSEIIYILLRG

-194 FEEYLRYLYKIK
+194 FEEYLNYLYKLK
-206 KQIIEKNKKNE
+206 KKINEKKNLNE
-217 ENKTNNNDNIN
+217 ENKTNDNDN
-228 NDKINPEKEFID
+228 INPEKEFID
-240 DFLLHNIVED
+240 DFLLLNMIED
-250 NKLFY
+250 NKSFY
-255 SIRKQS
+255 SIRKHS
-261 DIEKLEEIIFKI
+261 DIEKIEEILFKI

-294 GYPLKKYNYQD
+294 GYPYTKYNYQD

-341 IKKLKYILSNIL
+341 IKKLKYVLSNYL

-380 KTLLLAINKKSYVSL
+380 KSLLLAINKKSYASL

-405 KELEKFHTSFFFRNL
+405 KELEKFHTSFFFRKL

-467 NYSLLDLKN
+467 NYS
-476 MILELYQKIRKYVHM
+476 ILELKNIILQLYQNIKKYVQM
-491 DFVLKEKM
+491 NFILKEKM
-499 IHSFNIVKEALNLKR
+499 IHSFNIVKDALNLKR
-514 KFLVFTSEKGFYGD
+514 KFLVFTSEKGLYGD

-537 LFTANVVSKKVT
+537 LFTASVISKKVT

-555 DKFNILYNEVY
+555 EKFNILYNEVY
-566 ALHEGL
+566 ALQEGL
-572 KNSAIHKIE
+572 KYSAIHKIE

-588 SIYNSYFTK
+588 SIYNSYFIK
-597 IENEY
+597 IENEF
-602 TRKQQEQI
+602 TRKQQEQNDV
-610 EILPEKENIAK
+610 LPENENIVK
-621 NAFKNISKSIYDLKK
+621 NSFKNISKSIYDLKK

-643 NSNYIIYNDLYQKN
+643 NSNYIIYHDINQKN
-657 KKIRKFNSND
+657 KKVRQFNIYD
-667 KIQIKDNT
+667 KNQTKENT
-675 NDYNFL
+675 NDYNSL
-681 NNENNNKMQTRYKEF
+681 INENNNKSQTKYHEF
-696 NNIYHS
+696 NNLFHS

-707 PIRVFLPPIVT
+707 PIRVFLPPIII

-755 VDPYYLEINKTNY
+755 IDPYYLEINKTNF
-768 NYTNRFERNVP
+768 NFTNRFERNVP
-779 LMKKIKN
+779 LMRKIKN
-786 DNKSNSEKINHKN
+786 DIKSNSEKLNHKN

-809 TIRDINHSENLNKVI
+809 TIRDINHSEKFNNVI
-824 EKYPG
+824 DKYPG
-829 SYYLAIQQYVEKV
+829 SYYLAVQQYVEKV
-842 KINKNS
+842 KNK